1 MRHNLASKKVRC
13 KSIKEQ
19 DPKDIQKRVWNV
31 KGISKELK
39 QDTSINNVDYE
50 VTVIKGKTDDT
61 NAIFLKADNVDY
73 GFMINKEIVD
83 YLKQC

>member
-1 MRHNLASKKVRC
+1 MRC

-50 VTVIKGKTDDT
+50 VTVVKGKTDDT
-61 NAIFLKADNVDY
+61 NAIFLKANNVDY